1 MKPTPQKKIQRY
13 SQELAAY
20 TLRQFSVAWS
30 SLDKSHAEA
39 ISKFPLAY
47 ARVAHAEKLANMSGQ
62 EPEFYSFVNLQLG

>member
-1 MKPTPQKKIQRY
+1 MKPTSQTKTQHY

-30 SLDKSHAEA
+30 SLDKNHTAA

-47 ARVAHAEKLANMSGQ
+47 ARVAHAEKLANMTGQ
-62 EPEFYSFVNLQLG
+62 EAWILLFH